1 MRYSLLVCWVMAC
14 SRLTLSPH
22 KPRGHVIHQLPFG
35 RCCPL
40 WSSMLPCSAQLP
52 NRRFSW
58 QECWPTLNQLLHWQK
73 SLLGTGLCHLHRP
86 SATQADGHKP
96 KYARQQDC
104 TWGWSSQ
111 WKMCLSYVVL
121 PPIKTTKAHCC
132 VMGGAAKELPSYSN
146 AGIHSTVSDL
156 EVGVRMRK
164 SRKEHCVSL

>member
-1 MRYSLLVCWVMAC
+1 MRYSLLACWMMAC

-111 WKMCLSYVVL
+111 WK
-121 PPIKTTKAHCC
+121 
-132 VMGGAAKELPSYSN
+132 N
-146 AGIHSTVSDL
+146 
-156 EVGVRMRK
+156 
-164 SRKEHCVSL
+164 VSLVRGVTPHQNNKSSLLCYGRCCKGITLIF